1 MPVAI
6 THYRGDMLFETEVGG
21 QRIATDVTPPMG
33 GKGRAPTPPDLFV
46 VSLGACV
53 AAFVAHYCEQQGIDT
68 RDLSVETAFEKAE
81 QPVCLTNFRVDVRL
95 PHAECGDREAAVQ
108 RVADHCIIHETLHH
122 LKEVQ
127 IQIHG
132 RKELAAA

>member
-6 THYRGDMLFETEVGG
+6 TRYQGDMLFETEVGG
-21 QRIATDVTPPMG
+21 QHIVTDVTPPMG

-68 RDLSVETAFEKAE
+68 RELTVETAYEKTDKPAF
-81 QPVCLTNFRVDVRL
+81 LTDFRVDVRL
-95 PHAECGDREAAVQ
+95 PHAECGDRHAAVE

-122 LKEVQ
+122 LKNLE
-127 IQIHG
+127 ISILD
-132 RKELAAA
+132 RKDLADA

>member
-6 THYRGDMLFETEVGG
+6 TRYRGDMLFETEVGG
-21 QRIATDVTPPMG
+21 QRIVTDVTPPMG
-33 GKGRAPTPPDLFV
+33 GQGRAPTPPDLFV

-68 RDLSVETAFEKAE
+68 RELTVETAFEKTDKPAF
-81 QPVCLTNFRVDVRL
+81 LTDFRVDVKL
-95 PHAECGDREAAVQ
+95 PHGECGERRAAVE

-122 LKEVQ
+122 LKNLE
-127 IQIHG
+127 IQILDQ
-132 RKELAAA
+132 KDLADA

>member
-1 MPVAI
+1 MAIAI
-6 THYRGDMLFETEVGG
+6 THYQGDMLFETEIGG
-21 QRIATDVTPPMG
+21 QRILSDVTSPMG

-46 VSLGACV
+46 ASLGACV

-68 RDLSVETAFEKAE
+68 RGLSVETGFEKSE
-81 QPVCLTNFRVDVRL
+81 QPVYLTNFRVDVNL
-95 PHAECGDREAAVQ
+95 PEADCADRQAAVQ

-122 LKEVQ
+122 LKDLD
-127 IQIHG
+127 IRIHD

>member
-1 MPVAI
+1 
-6 THYRGDMLFETEVGG
+6 MLFETEVGG
-21 QRIATDVTPPMG
+21 QHIVTDVTPTMG

-68 RDLSVETAFEKAE
+68 RELTVETAYEKTDKPAF
-81 QPVCLTNFRVDVRL
+81 LTDFRVDVRL
-95 PHAECGDREAAVQ
+95 PHAECGDRHGAVQ

-122 LKEVQ
+122 LKNLQ
-127 IQIHG
+127 ISILD
-132 RKELAAA
+132 RKDLADA

>member
-6 THYRGDMLFETEVGG
+6 TRYQGGMLFETEVGG
-21 QRIATDVTPPMG
+21 QRIVTDVTPPMG
-33 GKGRAPTPPDLFV
+33 GKGRAPAPPDLFV

-68 RDLSVETAFEKAE
+68 SELTVETAFEKTDKPAF
-81 QPVCLTNFRVDVRL
+81 LTDFRVDVKL
-95 PHAECGDREAAVQ
+95 PHGECGDRHAAVE

-122 LKEVQ
+122 LKALE
-127 IQIHG
+127 INILD
-132 RKELAAA
+132 RKDLAGA

>member
-1 MPVAI
+1 
-6 THYRGDMLFETEVGG
+6 MLFETEVGG
-21 QRIATDVTPPMG
+21 QRIVTDVTPPMG

-68 RDLSVETAFEKAE
+68 SELTVETAYEKTDKPAF
-81 QPVCLTNFRVDVRL
+81 LTDFRVDVKL
-95 PHAECGDREAAVQ
+95 PNGECGDRHAAVE

-122 LKEVQ
+122 LKALE
-127 IQIHG
+127 ISILD
-132 RKELAAA
+132 RKDLAEA